1 LSKFAVETINVTK
14 QFADFVAVREANL
27 KIAEGEFFSL
37 LGPSGS
43 GKTTLLRIIAG
54 FEMPTSGAVFIGGE
68 DVTKLPP
75 HKRPVNMV
83 FQNYALFPHLNV
95 FDNVAFG
102 LRMKKSA
109 SPADLPVRVAK
120 AIALVRLEGF
130 ADRYP
135 SQLSGGQQQRVA
147 LARAIV
153 NEPQVLLL
161 DEPLSA
167 LDPQIRE
174 EMQEELRRLQERV
187 GICFVMVTHDQ
198 SEALTLSSRIAV
210 CSAGAIEQV
219 GSPTEVYESPAT
231 AFVAQ
236 FIGNSNLVPA
246 VVKARGQTHVTFLIE
261 GASEAQTL
269 RFSGPKN
276 AGDTITICVKPHAI
290 KIVPANEVTNLPQPS
305 SAEILLKA
313 KVLSRTFKGA
323 SLEYV
328 LLTSSGLKLRAASS
342 LSTNC
347 EIGDTILAIIQAV
360 DLSIVPDR
368 EPLKDEIED
377 SAPELDQVAGD
388 PFGPVEQA
396 KQA

>member
-1 LSKFAVETINVTK
+1 LSQFAVETINVTK
-14 QFADFVAVREANL
+14 RFAEFVAVHEANL

-54 FEMPTSGAVFIGGE
+54 FEAPTSGAVFIGGE
-68 DVTKLPP
+68 DVTNLPP

-95 FDNVAFG
+95 FENIAFG
-102 LRMKKSA
+102 LRMKRSA
-109 SPADLPVRVAK
+109 SAADLPVRVQK

-153 NEPQVLLL
+153 NEPHVLLL

-198 SEALTLSSRIAV
+198 SEALTLSTRIAV
-210 CSAGAIEQV
+210 CSAGTIEQI
-219 GSPTEVYESPAT
+219 GSPSEVYESPAS

-236 FIGNSNLVPA
+236 FIGNSNLIQA
-246 VVKARGQTHVTFLIE
+246 VVKASGQTHVTFSIE
-261 GASEAQTL
+261 GMPETQTL
-269 RFSGPKN
+269 RFSGTKN
-276 AGDTITICVKPHAI
+276 AGDAITICVKPHAI
-290 KIVPANEVTNLPQPS
+290 KILPANDTTDLPQS
-305 SAEILLKA
+305 STSEIVLKA
-313 KVLSRTFKGA
+313 RVLSRTFKGA
-323 SLEYV
+323 SLEY
-328 LLTSSGLKLRAASS
+328 LLGTISGLRLRAASS
-342 LSTNC
+342 LSTSC
-347 EIGDTILAIIQAV
+347 EIGDMVFAIIQGV

-368 EPLKDEIED
+368 EQASDQIKDSVTKLRE
-377 SAPELDQVAGD
+377 VTD
-388 PFGPVEQA
+388 PYNPVEQQY
-396 KQA
+396 QA